1 MPNFEIRATADVG
14 QATAGLGKLQAE
26 LGKTAATAA
35 KSDAAISKA
44 ANGIGKT
51 LPSGA
56 NQATNALTNLGRVV
70 QDAPFGFIGIANNI
84 NPLIESFQRLKVE
97 TGSTKG
103 ALASLASGLIGGGGL
118 GLAVSVVTSLLTV
131 YAMNTRSAGDESEKA
146 AKKTKS
152 YAESLGEIVK
162 SSAQEIAS
170 TTALVAVLKS
180 ETETRDRK
188 LAAIEEL
195 KRIQPEVF
203 NNLRLEKDAVVG
215 LDAAYKAYL
224 ENFKNVIA
232 AKLVQAE
239 IESKVTRLLTLQGA
253 AQTED
258 QKRITE
264 SFRKYAD
271 SVQNAKNLLVA
282 PSEKKLTIFQ
292 QQEIEIARLQ
302 KDIQD
307 LIAKLAQFSKG
318 VEVKPV
324 KIKTEVEAPEIE
336 RQLGSLFPPGKVVS
350 APKQFSPK
358 LVLTPSI
365 QINRGIDSQSFTLGL
380 FKAFL
385 NEQALKD
392 FQEKATTAINQTF
405 ANIIND
411 SISTFADTIGK
422 TLAGQGSFLPNL
434 FEGLI
439 KGIGDQVKELGK
451 TLVRYGVQMIIARKA
466 IEKLA
471 IRPEVAVI
479 AGFAL
484 QILGSTLAAAAN
496 KKFGS
501 AKFATG
507 VRNFEGGIATV
518 GERGP
523 ETVLLPRG
531 SSVVPNNEVMAYGG
545 GGITL
550 MPSIAYDGTQFRIFL
565 NRVDAKLSRT
575 G

>member
-1 MPNFEIRATADVG
+1 MQQTEN
-14 QATAGLGKLQAE
+14 LL
-26 LGKTAATAA
+26 
-35 KSDAAISKA
+35 
-44 ANGIGKT
+44 
-51 LPSGA
+51 
-56 NQATNALTNLGRVV
+56 ALK
-70 QDAPFGFIGIANNI
+70 NI
-84 NPLIESFQRLKVE
+84 Y
-97 TGSTKG
+97 T
-103 ALASLASGLIGGGGL
+103 SLAPEIDNVT
-118 GLAVSVVTSLLTV
+118 ASVIRQGTAQFLFDKKNTEIQKLL
-131 YAMNTRSAGDESEKA
+131 S
-146 AKKTKS
+146 
-152 YAESLGEIVK
+152 
-162 SSAQEIAS
+162 QEIQREIDLRKKQRPFS
-170 TTALVAVLKS
+170 GVQEYSSDLFSKDKL
-180 ETETRDRK
+180 TRDIAETKDKIRQIND
-188 LAAIEEL
+188 LS
-195 KRIQPEVF
+195 F
-203 NNLRLEKDAVVG
+203 GLEDA
-215 LDAAYKAYL
+215 
-224 ENFKNVIA
+224 FKNLFSRA
-232 AKLVQAE
+232 A
-239 IESKVTRLLTLQGA
+239 G
-253 AQTED
+253 
-258 QKRITE
+258 
-264 SFRKYAD
+264 
-271 SVQNAKNLLVA
+271 
-282 PSEKKLTIFQ
+282 
-292 QQEIEIARLQ
+292 
-302 KDIQD
+302 
-307 LIAKLAQFSKG
+307 
-318 VEVKPV
+318 VKPV
-324 KIKTEVEAPEIE
+324 RVEPIQIE
-336 RQLGSLFPPGKVVS
+336 RQLPSLFPPGKVVS
-350 APKQFSPK
+350 VPKEFSPK

-365 QINRGIDSQSFTLGL
+365 QINRGIDSQLFTLGL

>member
-1 MPNFEIRATADVG
+1 MPNFEIRATADVS
-14 QATAGLGKLQAE
+14 QATAGLGKLQTE

-51 LPSGA
+51 LPEGA

-84 NPLIESFQRLKVE
+84 NPLLESFQRLQE
-97 TGSTKG
+97 EAGSSK
-103 ALASLASGLIGGGGL
+103 AAFSALASGLIGAGGL
-118 GLAVSVVTSLLTV
+118 GFAVSVVTSLLT
-131 YAMNTRSAGDESEKA
+131 AFTMNADSAGGS
-146 AKKTKS
+146 
-152 YAESLGEIVK
+152 
-162 SSAQEIAS
+162 
-170 TTALVAVLKS
+170 
-180 ETETRDRK
+180 
-188 LAAIEEL
+188 
-195 KRIQPEVF
+195 
-203 NNLRLEKDAVVG
+203 
-215 LDAAYKAYL
+215 
-224 ENFKNVIA
+224 
-232 AKLVQAE
+232 
-239 IESKVTRLLTLQGA
+239 
-253 AQTED
+253 
-258 QKRITE
+258 
-264 SFRKYAD
+264 
-271 SVQNAKNLLVA
+271 AKNLSAGLEPLANKIKETKKAEDDFKDATLDASTAVLQQTENLLALKNIYTSLA
-282 PSEKKLTIFQ
+282 PEIDNVTASVIRQGTAQFLFDKKNTEIQKLLSQEIQREIDLRKKQRPFSGVQEYSSDLFSKDKLTRD
-292 QQEIEIARLQ
+292 IAET
-302 KDIQD
+302 KDKIRQIND
-307 LIAKLAQFSKG
+307 LSFGLEDAFKNLFSRAAG
-318 VEVKPV
+318 VKPV
-324 KIKTEVEAPEIE
+324 RVEPIQIE
-336 RQLGSLFPPGKVVS
+336 RQLPSLFPPGKVVS
-350 APKQFSPK
+350 VPKEFSPK

>member
-84 NPLIESFQRLKVE
+84 NPLIESFQRLQE
-97 TGSTKG
+97 EAGSSK
-103 ALASLASGLIGGGGL
+103 AAFSALASGLLGAGGL
-118 GLAVSVVTSLLTV
+118 GFAVSVVTSLLT
-131 YAMNTRSAGDESEKA
+131 AFTMDAISASGSAKSLSAGLEPLANKIKETKKA
-146 AKKTKS
+146 EDDFKDATLDASTAVLQQTENLLALKNIYTSLAPEIDNVTASVIRQGTAQFLFDKKNT
-152 YAESLGEIVK
+152 EIQK
-162 SSAQEIAS
+162 LLSQEIQREIDLRKKQRPFS
-170 TTALVAVLKS
+170 GVQEYSSDLFSKDKL
-180 ETETRDRK
+180 TRDIAETKDKIRQIND
-188 LAAIEEL
+188 LS
-195 KRIQPEVF
+195 F
-203 NNLRLEKDAVVG
+203 GLEDA
-215 LDAAYKAYL
+215 
-224 ENFKNVIA
+224 FKNLFSRA
-232 AKLVQAE
+232 A
-239 IESKVTRLLTLQGA
+239 G
-253 AQTED
+253 
-258 QKRITE
+258 
-264 SFRKYAD
+264 
-271 SVQNAKNLLVA
+271 
-282 PSEKKLTIFQ
+282 
-292 QQEIEIARLQ
+292 
-302 KDIQD
+302 
-307 LIAKLAQFSKG
+307 
-318 VEVKPV
+318 VKPV
-324 KIKTEVEAPEIE
+324 RVEPIQIE
-336 RQLGSLFPPGKVVS
+336 RQLPSLFPPGKVVS
-350 APKQFSPK
+350 VPKEFSPK

-365 QINRGIDSQSFTLGL
+365 QINRGIDSQLFTLGL